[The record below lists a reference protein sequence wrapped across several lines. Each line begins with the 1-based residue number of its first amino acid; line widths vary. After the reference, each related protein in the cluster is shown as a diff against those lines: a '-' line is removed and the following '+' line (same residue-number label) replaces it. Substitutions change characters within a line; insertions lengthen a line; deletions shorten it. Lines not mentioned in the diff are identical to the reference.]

1 MAIRKILRP
10 EDLSAAALELV
21 AQSGIGGLTLR
32 PLAAKLGTTV
42 SIVSYQFGQKEQI
55 LETVIRDAARV
66 EADYFDAWCDRLG
79 ESPAISPMLAAQ
91 VLEEVVSDLTT
102 SHRARTLLFS
112 ELLFNVAE
120 APASEALQ
128 HWIGRRR
135 RFCVYIADHL
145 VPRAAFAMAELMH
158 GLLVDECVYSLAL
171 SDIDSYRWLRRL
183 CISRLVGG
191 LVPAGPDAAD
201 QRMFDASFEALCRF
215 SGQVELRQST
225 GERALEDIAQAC
237 ADLIAES
244 GIAAVTHRA
253 VGQRAAVAASTV
265 AYHFATQPDLVRAG
279 LTRLIPPEQARLEID
294 GSASFDAA
302 SAPRAACRL
311 A

>member
-1 MAIRKILRP
+1 
-10 EDLSAAALELV
+10 
-21 AQSGIGGLTLR
+21 
-32 PLAAKLGTTV
+32 
-42 SIVSYQFGQKEQI
+42 
-55 LETVIRDAARV
+55 
-66 EADYFDAWCDRLG
+66 
-79 ESPAISPMLAAQ
+79 
-91 VLEEVVSDLTT
+91 
-102 SHRARTLLFS
+102 
-112 ELLFNVAE
+112 
-120 APASEALQ
+120 
-128 HWIGRRR
+128 RRR

-215 SGQVELRQST
+215 SGQVDLRQGT

-294 GSASFDAA
+294 GSASFVAGDVAGRVMRPFQGFEIARVGFGVALAAVRDPEWCATAAALRARRGYFLRNTLIDMLAPAPFDALGVQAVIMGSSGYANLHAVRGAEAA
-302 SAPRAACRL
+302 SKL
-311 A
+311 ALPLIFDTLRIIR